1 LYALHERLRVPES
14 KNELSL
20 AVPFLDLNGFDAES
34 SAIMSKPSRSPA
46 RSLCDYGQKNKT
58 TLKLCD
64 RLIDD
69 PHSLRRFLSA
79 KQAELYQTRYSL
91 QRATEFPRYF
101 SIALVCFR
109 TFRSEAPAKME
120 PAKHEE
126 LAIL

>member
-79 KQAELYQTRYSL
+79 KQAELYQTVTVSSAQPSSL
-91 QRATEFPRYF
+91 ATSVLRSCVSAPFVAKRLQKWNQRSTRN
-101 SIALVCFR
+101 
-109 TFRSEAPAKME
+109 
-120 PAKHEE
+120 
-126 LAIL
+126 